1 LPQRPHNETVI
12 APRSGWQP
20 VDLREIL
27 QYRTVFFVM
36 AGRDIKIRY
45 RQTLLGGLW
54 AVLQPLLAMVIFTYF
69 FNRLA
74 GIRSDGPPYPLFAYV
89 GLVPWT
95 FFSNAVSASTNSV
108 LANAGML
115 SKIYFPRIFIPLA
128 AIGALIV
135 DVLFSLVL
143 LVVLIPYYH
152 WHFTWRIL
160 LAPVFI
166 IGTFLIAS
174 GIGFF
179 LSAINVRLRDVK
191 YVVPYALQMGIFV
204 TPVIY
209 PLEYVHGRI
218 RFLLALNPMVGM
230 VQGFR
235 ASVLGSAYDLRII
248 ATSCI
253 FMTLI
258 FIFGLLFFGRQE
270 PMFADL
276 I

>member
-1 LPQRPHNETVI
+1 MASAHETMI

-27 QYRTVFFVM
+27 DYRSVFFVM
-36 AGRDIKIRY
+36 AGRDVKIRY

-54 AVLQPLLAMVIFTYF
+54 AILQPLLAMVIFTYF

-74 GIRSDGPPYPLFAYV
+74 GIHSDGPPYPLFAYA

-95 FFSNAVSASTNSV
+95 FFSNAVSTSTNS
-108 LANAGML
+108 LLLNGAML
-115 SKIYFPRIFIPLA
+115 SKIYFPRVFIPLA
-128 AIGALIV
+128 TIGALIV
-135 DVLFSLVL
+135 DVLFSLL
-143 LVVLIPYYH
+143 LLAVLIPYYH
-152 WHFTWRIL
+152 WHFGWQIL

-166 IGTFLIAS
+166 VGTFLTAA

-179 LSAINVRLRDVK
+179 LSAVNVRLRDVK
-191 YVVPYALQMGIFV
+191 YVVPYALQMGIFI

-209 PLEYVHGRI
+209 PLGYVHGRA
-218 RFLLALNPMVGM
+218 RLLLSLNPMVGM

-235 ASVLGSAYDLRII
+235 ASVLGTPFDWGVI
-248 ATSCI
+248 
-253 FMTLI
+253 LI
-258 FIFGLLFFGRQE
+258 SWILVVAVFLFGLFFFGRQE